1 VLVELSD
8 VETWRWI
15 WLIAAVVLAVGEIAL
30 AGTFF
35 LLPFAIGAAVA
46 AVLGFLGVGIAI
58 QWVAFAVISVACLV
72 ALRPLARRLDA
83 EGPLTGVGAFRQV
96 GQQARVVEAIDPA
109 VDGGFVMLGSERW
122 RAESATG
129 APIPVGAAVT
139 VTEVRGTRV
148 IVTLAT
154 DPWAIGPAIDPSGP
168 PTA

>member
-1 VLVELSD
+1 MELSD

-15 WLIAAVVLAVGEIAL
+15 WLLAAVALGVGEIAL

-35 LLPFAIGAAVA
+35 LAPFAIGAAA
-46 AVLGFLGVGIAI
+46 AALLAFLGVGIAL
-58 QWVAFAVISVACLV
+58 QWVAFAVVSVACLV

-83 EGPLTGVGAFRQV
+83 EGPVTGVGAYRQV
-96 GQQARVVEAIDPA
+96 GQEARVVEAIDPA
-109 VDGGFVMLGSERW
+109 TDGGFVLLGSERW

-129 APIPVGAAVT
+129 APIPVGATVT

-148 IVTLAT
+148 IVTVAA